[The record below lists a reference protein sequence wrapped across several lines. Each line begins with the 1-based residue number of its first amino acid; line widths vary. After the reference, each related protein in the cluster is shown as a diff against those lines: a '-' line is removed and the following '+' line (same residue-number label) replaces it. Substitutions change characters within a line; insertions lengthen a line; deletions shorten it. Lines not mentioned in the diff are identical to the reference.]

1 LQKEWK
7 IALDNRPAEAKS
19 SAMGKVDTAYYE
31 EACINIKSLYK
42 MLKKQICEEDIVG
55 CLQRMMQGM
64 IMGDYVK
71 AMEVYVELTIGNA
84 PWPMGVTSVGIHARA
99 AREKIGE
106 RNSSGSGG
114 QQAHILN
121 NEEKRKYIHAVKR
134 FMFFCQ
140 MKYPSDPSKMFEPG
154 GIVNS
159 TLTKGKMQTLLKA
172 KYDDTMTG
180 FIAEQPTQGLKR
192 PTNLWIQK
200 APHPH
205 AAAFTSNSAGWG
217 KAGDR

>member
-1 LQKEWK
+1 
-7 IALDNRPAEAKS
+7 
-19 SAMGKVDTAYYE
+19 MGKVDTAYYE
-31 EACINIKSLYK
+31 EACINIKPLYK
-42 MLKKQICEEDIVG
+42 MLKKQQLVQDIAE
-55 CLQRMMQGM
+55 CLQRIMQSM

-84 PWPMGVTSVGIHARA
+84 PWPMGVTSVGIHERA

-121 NEEKRKYIHAVKR
+121 DEEKRKYIHAVKR

-159 TLTKGKMQTLLKA
+159 TLTKGKMQALLKA
-172 KYDDTMTG
+172 KYADSMTG
-180 FIAEQPTQGLKR
+180 HVAEQPTEGLKR

-205 AAAFTSNSAGWG
+205 AAAFTGDSAGWG